1 MAPMAGQTNPTPRMA
16 RKRGHTRERLL
27 DSAAQIIANHGAE
40 GLRLRDV
47 ADGADVAVGSF
58 YQHFAS
64 KEELI
69 GEVVTATVKRLAAG
83 VIAASAKLDDPA
95 ESAARSHRWFIG
107 LATHEPQLARVIVN
121 LEGADVRL
129 ASAIQSDARR
139 ALQRGIDS
147 GRFPAMD
154 VASTVT
160 FTVGAT
166 IAVMRG
172 VLDGHLDPSAYE
184 ASVIAFLAALG
195 IDRAEAIEIAARS
208 APIDEPCP

>member
-1 MAPMAGQTNPTPRMA
+1 MAPMAGQTKPTPRIA
-16 RKRGHTRERLL
+16 RKRGRTRERLL
-27 DSAAQIIANHGAE
+27 TSAAQIIANQGAE

-58 YQHFAS
+58 YQHFES
-64 KEELI
+64 KDELI
-69 GEVVTATVKRLAAG
+69 GEVVTATVKRLASG
-83 VIAASAKLDDPA
+83 VIAASARLDDPA

-107 LATHEPQLARVIVN
+107 LATHEPELARVIVN
-121 LEGADVRL
+121 LESADVRL

-139 ALQRGIDS
+139 ALRRGIDS

-154 VASTVT
+154 VDSTVT

-172 VLDGHLDPSAYE
+172 ILDGRLDPSVDG
-184 ASVIAFLAALG
+184 ASVIAFLGALG
-195 IDRAEAIEIAARS
+195 IDRAEAIEIAERS
-208 APIDEPCP
+208 GSPR